1 MQLRDGTTAL
11 GTPCPCW
18 LTISVFYL
26 AGRHRCF
33 WCWSLGAPNGSRA
46 CRAQQHGLQRAAVRG
61 CPVLGQQGWMGAAL
75 PLPLRAAHGCRLPLA
90 REPLGALYSQDAG
103 AKRHHVCRPSLVG
116 EAARCWR
123 RAAGLDG
130 RGAAAAALHGA
141 CWSLC
146 GATPQDAG
154 AKRFH
159 ACRRLLSAAA
169 SCGGAG
175 LQRRRL
181 CNCSIAHCNWLVCV
195 HCAVC
200 VAAAAFVSYRTQ
212 FSCLCPST
220 HSRCNKSLRRGPQL
234 LD

>member
-130 RGAAAAALHGA
+130 RGLPLL
-141 CWSLC
+141 LC
-146 GATPQDAG
+146 MARAG
-154 AKRFH
+154 ASAAPRHKTPAPSGSMH
-159 ACRRLLSAAA
+159 AGGCCRRLRRAGVLG
-169 SCGGAG
+169 CRGAG
-175 LQRRRL
+175 CAIAPLLIAIGLSVCIALCALLQLHLSRTGL
-181 CNCSIAHCNWLVCV
+181 SS
-195 HCAVC
+195 AVS
-200 VAAAAFVSYRTQ
+200 VPPRILAVINPSGEGH
-212 FSCLCPST
+212 SC
-220 HSRCNKSLRRGPQL
+220 
-234 LD
+234 